1 MNKTERINLIMRY
14 INNRAHFTIAEIQR
28 EFKISRATA
37 IRDINE
43 IQAMGFP
50 LTTELGRGGG
60 YHVLQNQYLPAARF
74 TPEEL
79 KAIFISFI
87 ASKNSQLPYLHNRR
101 SITEK
106 LIGIAS
112 QTQQDELIELNKIL
126 LFENTNPANPNL
138 LELDD
143 AAPPEL
149 NQLISLAARD
159 KHLRVTYEQS
169 IGWPQLLDVYLL
181 HIYNSNAQWFVEA
194 YDMDADEFRYLP
206 VAMLRDS
213 AISEQAMKWTEQE
226 ILSKKRLREREANL
240 VVKLDATGIQRFK
253 RMHPPGIILSF
264 TGMFQSSGVFHAQL
278 DVTDAESL
286 AYYADWLLFLGKG
299 VTFDRI
305 PDELRRLLEE
315 RLDRFVGPNNK
326 Q

>member
-1 MNKTERINLIMRY
+1 MRY
-14 INNRAHFTIAEIQR
+14 INNRARFTIAEIQR

-50 LTTELGRGGG
+50 LTTELGRSGG
-60 YHVLQNQYLPAARF
+60 YYVLQNQYLPAVRF

-112 QTQQDELIELNKIL
+112 QTQQDELIELNRIL

-143 AAPPEL
+143 TAPAEL
-149 NQLISLAARD
+149 NQLISLAVRD
-159 KHLRVTYEQS
+159 KHLRLTYEMS
-169 IGWPQLLDVYLL
+169 PGWPQLMDVFLL
-181 HIYNSNAQWFVEA
+181 HIFNSNAQWLAEV
-194 YDMDADEFRYLP
+194 YDFDTDEFRYLP
-206 VAMLRDS
+206 VDMLRDS
-213 AISEQAMKWTEQE
+213 AISEQEMKWSEQE
-226 ILSKKRLREREANL
+226 ILSKKLLGARESNL
-240 VVKLDATGIQRFK
+240 VVKLDKTGIQRFK

-264 TGMFQSSGVFHAQL
+264 TGMFQSSGIFNVQL
-278 DVTDAESL
+278 DVTDVETL
-286 AYYADWLLFLGKG
+286 EYYVDWLLFLGKG
-299 VTFDRI
+299 VRFERL
-305 PDELRRLLEE
+305 PDELRMRLEE
-315 RLDRFVGPNNK
+315 RLGGQPPF
-326 Q
+326 

>member
-1 MNKTERINLIMRY
+1 MRY

-60 YHVLQNQYLPAARF
+60 YHVLQNHYLPAARF
-74 TPEEL
+74 TPDEL

-112 QTQQDELIELNKIL
+112 QTQQDELIELNHIL

-143 AAPPEL
+143 SAPPEL
-149 NQLISLAARD
+149 NQLISLAVRD
-159 KHLRVTYEQS
+159 KHLRVTYEHS
-169 IGWPQLLDVYLL
+169 IGWPQLMDVYLL
-181 HIYNSNAQWFVEA
+181 HIFNSNAQWLVEV
-194 YDMDADEFRYLP
+194 YDFDADEFRYLP
-206 VAMLRDS
+206 VVMLRDS
-213 AISEQAMKWTEQE
+213 AISEQAMKLTEQE
-226 ILSKKRLREREANL
+226 ILNKKRLRARESNL

-253 RMHPPGIILSF
+253 RMHPPGISLSF
-264 TGMFQSSGVFHAQL
+264 TGMFQSSGIFNVQL
-278 DVTDAESL
+278 DVTDAEEL

-299 VTFDRI
+299 VVYDRI
-305 PDELRRLLEE
+305 PDELRMILRE
-315 RLDRFVGPNNK
+315 RFTHFI
-326 Q
+326 

>member
-1 MNKTERINLIMRY
+1 MKKTERVNLIMRY
-14 INNRAHFTIAEIQR
+14 INNRAFFTIAEIQR

-43 IQAMGFP
+43 IQSMGFP

-60 YHVLQNQYLPAARF
+60 YHVLQNHYLPSARF
-74 TPEEL
+74 TPDEL

-112 QTQQDELIELNKIL
+112 QTQQDELIELNHIL

-143 AAPPEL
+143 AAPAEL
-149 NQLISLAARD
+149 NQLISLAVRD
-159 KHLRVTYEQS
+159 KHLRVTYELS
-169 IGWPQLLDVYLL
+169 VGWPQLLDVYLL
-181 HIYNSNAQWFVEA
+181 HIFNSNAQWLVEV
-194 YDMDADEFRYLP
+194 YDLDTDEFRYLP
-206 VAMLRDS
+206 VDLLRDS
-213 AISEQAMKWTEQE
+213 AISEQEMKCSEQE
-226 ILSKKRLREREANL
+226 ILSKKLLRAREANL

-264 TGMFQSSGVFHAQL
+264 TGMFQSSGIFHVQL
-278 DVTDAESL
+278 DVSDDEAL
-286 AYYADWLLFLGKG
+286 AYYADWLLYLGKG
-299 VTFDRI
+299 VQYERI
-305 PDELRRLLEE
+305 PDELRGVLGE
-315 RLDRFVGPNNK
+315 RLAQLNFS
-326 Q
+326 

>member
-1 MNKTERINLIMRY
+1 MKKTERINLIMRY
-14 INNRAHFTIAEIQR
+14 INNRAHFTIAELQR

-60 YHVLQNQYLPAARF
+60 YYVLQNQYLPAVRF

-87 ASKNSQLPYLHNRR
+87 ASKNSQLPYLQNRR

-112 QTQQDELIELNKIL
+112 QTQQDELIELNHIV

-149 NQLISLAARD
+149 NQLISLAVRD
-159 KHLRVTYEQS
+159 KHLRLTFEVNP
-169 IGWPQLLDVYLL
+169 GWPQLMDVFLL
-181 HIYNSNAQWFVEA
+181 HIFNSNAQWLVEI
-194 YDMDADEFRYLP
+194 YDFDTDEFRYLP
-206 VAMLRDS
+206 VEMLRDS
-213 AISEQAMKWTEQE
+213 AISELKMKCSEQE
-226 ILSKKRLREREANL
+226 IINKKLLRERESNL
-240 VVKLDATGIQRFK
+240 VVKLDATGIRRFK
-253 RMHPPGIILSF
+253 RMHPPGIILYL
-264 TGMFQSSGVFHAQL
+264 TGMFQSSGIFNVQL
-278 DVTDAESL
+278 DVSDVEAL
-286 AYYADWLLFLGKG
+286 AYYADWLLFLGEG
-299 VTFDRI
+299 AEFERI
-305 PDELRRLLEE
+305 PDELRVILEE
-315 RLDRFVGPNNK
+315 RLAKLKFP
-326 Q
+326 

>member
-1 MNKTERINLIMRY
+1 MKKTERINLIMRY

-28 EFKISRATA
+28 EFNISRATA

-50 LTTELGRGGG
+50 LTAEPGRGGG
-60 YHVLQNQYLPAARF
+60 YSVLQNHYLPAVRF

-87 ASKNSQLPYLHNRR
+87 ASKNSQLPYLQNRR

-112 QTQQDELIELNKIL
+112 QTQQDELIELNQIL

-149 NQLISLAARD
+149 NQLISLAVRD
-159 KHLRVTYEQS
+159 RHLRLTFETS
-169 IGWPQLLDVYLL
+169 PGWPQLMDVYLL
-181 HIYNSNAQWFVEA
+181 HIFNSNAQWLAEV
-194 YDMDADEFRYLP
+194 YDLDADEFRYLP
-206 VAMLRDS
+206 VDLLRDS
-213 AISEQAMKWTEQE
+213 AISEQKMKVSEQE
-226 ILSKKRLREREANL
+226 ILDKKRLRARDANL
-240 VVKLDATGIQRFK
+240 VVKLDATGIRRFK
-253 RMHPPGIILSF
+253 RMHPPGIILSL
-264 TGMFQSSGVFHAQL
+264 TGMFQSSGMFHVQL
-278 DVTDAESL
+278 DVSDVEEL
-286 AYYADWLLFLGKG
+286 EYYADWLLFLGKG
-299 VTFDRI
+299 VEYVRI
-305 PDELRRLLEE
+305 PNELRAMLEE
-315 RLDRFVGPNNK
+315 RLANLKFP
-326 Q
+326 

>member
-1 MNKTERINLIMRY
+1 MRF

-60 YHVLQNQYLPAARF
+60 YNVLQNQYLSAVRF

-87 ASKNSQLPYLHNRR
+87 ASKNSQLPYLQNRR

-112 QTQQDELIELNKIL
+112 QTQHDELIELNNIL

-143 AAPPEL
+143 AAPAEL

-159 KHLRVTYEQS
+159 KHLRLTYEPNP
-169 IGWPQLLDVYLL
+169 GWPQLMDVFVI
-181 HIYNSNAQWFVEA
+181 HIFNSNARWLVEV
-194 YDMDADEFRYLP
+194 YDLDNDEFRYLP
-206 VAMLRDS
+206 VEMLRDS
-213 AISEQAMKWTEQE
+213 AISKQKMRRSEQE
-226 ILSKKRLREREANL
+226 ILSQKRLGARESNL
-240 VVKLDATGIQRFK
+240 IVKLDTTGILRFK
-253 RMHPPGIILSF
+253 RLHPPGIILSF
-264 TGMFQSSGVFHAQL
+264 TGMFQSSGIFNAQL
-278 DVTDAESL
+278 DVTDVETL
-286 AYYADWLLFLGKG
+286 EYYADWLLFLGKG
-299 VTFDRI
+299 VEFERI
-305 PDELRRLLEE
+305 PDELRLILEE
-315 RLDRFVGPNNK
+315 RLRGSADTLTKTRLG

>member
-1 MNKTERINLIMRY
+1 MRY

-60 YHVLQNQYLPAARF
+60 YHVLQNHYLPAARF
-74 TPEEL
+74 TPDEL

-87 ASKNSQLPYLHNRR
+87 ASKNSQLPYLQNRR

-106 LIGIAS
+106 LIGNAS
-112 QTQQDELIELNKIL
+112 QTQQDELIELNHIL

-149 NQLISLAARD
+149 NQLISLAVRD
-159 KHLRVTYEQS
+159 KHLRVTFEQNL
-169 IGWPQLLDVYLL
+169 GWPQLLDVYLL
-181 HIYNSNAQWFVEA
+181 HIFNSNAQWLVEV
-194 YDMDADEFRYLP
+194 YDFGTDEFRYLP

-213 AISEQAMKWTEQE
+213 AFSEQEMKYSEQE
-226 ILSKKRLREREANL
+226 ILSKKRHRARESNL
-240 VVKLDATGIQRFK
+240 VVKLDATGILRFK
-253 RMHPPGIILSF
+253 RMHPPGITLSF
-264 TGMFQSSGVFHAQL
+264 TGMFQSSGIFSVQL
-278 DVTDAESL
+278 DVTDVEML

-299 VTFDRI
+299 VVFDRI
-305 PDELRRLLEE
+305 PNELRRILEE
-315 RLDRFVGPNNK
+315 RLVHLK
-326 Q
+326 LT

>member
-1 MNKTERINLIMRY
+1 MNKTERVNLIMRY

-43 IQAMGFP
+43 IQELGFP

-60 YHVLQNQYLPAARF
+60 YHVLQNHYLPAARF
-74 TPEEL
+74 TPDEL

-112 QTQQDELIELNKIL
+112 QTQQDELIELNNIL
-126 LFENTNPANPNL
+126 LFENTNPANPHL

-149 NQLISLAARD
+149 NQLISLAVRD
-159 KHLRVTYEQS
+159 KHLRVTYELS
-169 IGWPQLLDVYLL
+169 TGWPQLLDVYLL
-181 HIYNSNAQWFVEA
+181 HIFNSNAQWQVEV
-194 YDMDADEFRYLP
+194 YEFDTDAFRYLP
-206 VAMLRDS
+206 VDMLRDS
-213 AISEQAMKWTEQE
+213 AISEREMKLSEQG
-226 ILSKKRLREREANL
+226 ILSKKRLRARESNL
-240 VVKLDATGIQRFK
+240 IVKLDMTGIQRFK
-253 RMHPPGIILSF
+253 RMHPPGIILSL
-264 TGMFQSSGVFHAQL
+264 TGMFQSSGTFNVQL
-278 DVTDAESL
+278 DVGDAETL

-299 VTFDRI
+299 VAFERI
-305 PDELRRLLEE
+305 PDELRAIMKDRLAILF
-315 RLDRFVGPNNK
+315 DK
-326 Q
+326 

>member
-1 MNKTERINLIMRY
+1 MKKTERINLIMRY

-37 IRDINE
+37 IRDIEE
-43 IQAMGFP
+43 IQTMGFP
-50 LTTELGRGGG
+50 LTSELGRGGG

-74 TPEEL
+74 TPDEL

-112 QTQQDELIELNKIL
+112 QTQQDELIELNRIL

-149 NQLISLAARD
+149 NQLISLAVRD
-159 KHLRVTYEQS
+159 KRLRVTYEPS
-169 IGWPQLLDVYLL
+169 DGWPQLLDVFVL
-181 HIYNSNAQWFVEA
+181 HIFNSNARWLVEV
-194 YDMDADEFRYLP
+194 YDLETDEFRFLP
-206 VAMLRDS
+206 VDLLRDS
-213 AISEQAMKWTEQE
+213 AISEQKLLLSEHE
-226 ILSKKRLREREANL
+226 IMDKKRLRARESNL
-240 VVKLDATGIQRFK
+240 IVKLDATGILRFK
-253 RMHPPGIILSF
+253 RMHPPGIMLSF
-264 TGMFQSSGVFHAQL
+264 TGMFQSSGIFNVQL
-278 DVTDAESL
+278 DVTDPEEL
-286 AYYADWLLFLGKG
+286 EYYADWLLFLGRG
-299 VTFDRI
+299 VVYERI
-305 PDELRRLLEE
+305 PDELRAILEE
-315 RLDRFVGPNNK
+315 RLEELRF
-326 Q
+326 

>member
-1 MNKTERINLIMRY
+1 MRY

-43 IQAMGFP
+43 IQSMGFP

-60 YHVLQNQYLPAARF
+60 YYVLQNQYLPAVRF

-87 ASKNSQLPYLHNRR
+87 ASKNSQLPYLQNRR

-106 LIGIAS
+106 LISIAS
-112 QTQQDELIELNKIL
+112 QTQQDELIELNNIL

-143 AAPPEL
+143 AAPAEL
-149 NQLISLAARD
+149 NQLISLAVRD
-159 KHLRVTYEQS
+159 KHLRVTYELS
-169 IGWPQLLDVYLL
+169 PGWPQLMDVFLL
-181 HIYNSNAQWFVEA
+181 HIFNSNAQWLVEV
-194 YDMDADEFRYLP
+194 YDFDTDEFRYLS
-206 VAMLRDS
+206 VEMLRDS
-213 AISEQAMKWTEQE
+213 AISEQEMKWSEQE
-226 ILSKKRLREREANL
+226 ILSKKLLGARDSNL
-240 VVKLDATGIQRFK
+240 VVKLDTTGIQRFK

-264 TGMFQSSGVFHAQL
+264 TGIFQSSGIFNVQL
-278 DVTDAESL
+278 DETDVEAL

-299 VTFDRI
+299 VEFERI
-305 PDELRRLLEE
+305 PDELRVILEE
-315 RLDRFVGPNNK
+315 RLANLRFS
-326 Q
+326 

>member
-1 MNKTERINLIMRY
+1 MRF

-28 EFKISRATA
+28 EFKISRSTA

-60 YHVLQNQYLPAARF
+60 YNVLHNQYLSAVRF

-112 QTQQDELIELNKIL
+112 QIQHDELIELNNIL

-143 AAPPEL
+143 AAPAEL
-149 NQLISLAARD
+149 NQLISLAVRD
-159 KHLRVTYEQS
+159 KHLRLMYEQS
-169 IGWPQLLDVYLL
+169 PGGPQLMDVFLI
-181 HIYNSNAQWFVEA
+181 HIFNSNARWLVEV
-194 YDMDADEFRYLP
+194 YDLDTDEFRYLP
-206 VAMLRDS
+206 VEMLRHS
-213 AISEQAMKWTEQE
+213 AISEKKMRQSKQE
-226 ILSKKRLREREANL
+226 ILNKKRLGARESNL
-240 VVKLDATGIQRFK
+240 IVKLDTIGIHRFK
-253 RMHPPGIILSF
+253 RLHPPGIILYF
-264 TGMFQSSGVFHAQL
+264 TGMFQSSGIFEAQL
-278 DVTDAESL
+278 DVTDVETL
-286 AYYADWLLFLGKG
+286 EYYADWLLFLGKG
-299 VTFDRI
+299 VEFERI
-305 PDELRRLLEE
+305 PDELRLILKE
-315 RLDRFVGPNNK
+315 RLRGSADTLTKLR
-326 Q
+326 

>member
-1 MNKTERINLIMRY
+1 MRY

-50 LTTELGRGGG
+50 MTTELGRGGG
-60 YHVLQNQYLPAARF
+60 YNVLQNQYLPAARF
-74 TPEEL
+74 TPDEL
-79 KAIFISFI
+79 RAIFISFI
-87 ASKNSQLPYLHNRR
+87 ASKNSQLPYLQNRR

-112 QTQQDELIELNKIL
+112 QTQQDELIDLNNIL

-143 AAPPEL
+143 AAPTEL
-149 NQLISLAARD
+149 NQLISLAVRD
-159 KHLRVTYEQS
+159 KHLHVTYEPS
-169 IGWPQLLDVYLL
+169 PGWPQLLDVFLL
-181 HIYNSNAQWFVEA
+181 HIFNSNAQWLVEV
-194 YDMDADEFRYLP
+194 YDFDTDEFRYLP
-206 VAMLRDS
+206 VDLLRDS
-213 AISEQAMKWTEQE
+213 AISDHVLKYSEQE
-226 ILSKKRLREREANL
+226 ILSKKRIGARQSNL
-240 VVKLDATGIQRFK
+240 VVKLDTTGILRFK

-264 TGMFQSSGVFHAQL
+264 TGMFQSSGVFNVQL
-278 DVTDAESL
+278 DVTDVEAL

-299 VTFDRI
+299 VVFERI
-305 PDELRRLLEE
+305 PEELRSILEDRLANL
-315 RLDRFVGPNNK
+315 RFS
-326 Q
+326 

>member
-1 MNKTERINLIMRY
+1 MKKTERVNLIMRY
-14 INNRAHFTIAEIQR
+14 INNRSHFTIAEIQR

-50 LTTELGRGGG
+50 LTTERGRGGG
-60 YHVLQNQYLPAARF
+60 YYVLQNQYLPTVRF

-87 ASKNSQLPYLHNRR
+87 ASKNSQLPYLQNRR

-112 QTQQDELIELNKIL
+112 QTQQDELIELNNIL
-126 LFENTNPANPNL
+126 LFENTNPGNPNL

-143 AAPPEL
+143 AAPVEL
-149 NQLISLAARD
+149 NQLISLAVRNR
-159 KHLRVTYEQS
+159 HLRVTYELS
-169 IGWPQLLDVYLL
+169 PGWPQLMDVFLL
-181 HIYNSNAQWFVEA
+181 HIFNSNAQWLVEV
-194 YDMDADEFRYLP
+194 YDFDTDKFRYLP
-206 VAMLRDS
+206 VVMLRDS
-213 AISEQAMKWTEQE
+213 AISEQKMKLSEQE
-226 ILSKKRLREREANL
+226 ILRKKLLGIRESNL

-264 TGMFQSSGVFHAQL
+264 TGMFQSSGIFNVQL
-278 DVTDAESL
+278 DVTDVETL
-286 AYYADWLLFLGKG
+286 TYYADWLLFLGKG
-299 VTFDRI
+299 VEFERI
-305 PDELRRLLEE
+305 PNELRVILEE
-315 RLDRFVGPNNK
+315 RLTNLKFP
-326 Q
+326 

>member
-1 MNKTERINLIMRY
+1 MRY

-60 YHVLQNQYLPAARF
+60 YHVLQNHYLPAARF
-74 TPEEL
+74 TPDEL

-87 ASKNSQLPYLHNRR
+87 ASKNSQLPYLQNRR

-112 QTQQDELIELNKIL
+112 QTQQDELIKLNRIL

-143 AAPPEL
+143 AAPVEL
-149 NQLISLAARD
+149 NQLISLAVRD
-159 KHLRVTYEQS
+159 KHLRVTFEQS
-169 IGWPQLLDVYLL
+169 PGWPELLDVYLL
-181 HIYNSNAQWFVEA
+181 HIFNSNAQWLVEV
-194 YDMDADEFRYLP
+194 YDFNTDEFRYLP
-206 VAMLRDS
+206 VVMLRDS
-213 AISEQAMKWTEQE
+213 AISEQEMKWSEQE
-226 ILSKKRLREREANL
+226 ILSKKRERARDSNL
-240 VVKLDATGIQRFK
+240 IVKLDATGIQRFK
-253 RMHPPGIILSF
+253 RMHPPGITLSF
-264 TGMFQSSGVFHAQL
+264 TGMFQSSGIFNAQL
-278 DVTDAESL
+278 DVTDVEML

-299 VTFDRI
+299 VVFDRI
-305 PDELRRLLEE
+305 PDELRMILEE
-315 RLDRFVGPNNK
+315 RLVNLKFS
-326 Q
+326 

>member
-1 MNKTERINLIMRY
+1 MRY

-74 TPEEL
+74 TPDEL
-79 KAIFISFI
+79 KAMFISFI
-87 ASKNSQLPYLHNRR
+87 ASKNSQLPYLQNRR

-112 QTQQDELIELNKIL
+112 QIQQEELLELNNIL

-143 AAPPEL
+143 AAPAEL
-149 NQLISLAARD
+149 NQLILLAVRD
-159 KHLRVTYEQS
+159 KHLRMTYEPS
-169 IGWPQLLDVYLL
+169 PGWPQLMDVFLL
-181 HIYNSNAQWFVEA
+181 HIFNSNAQWLVEV
-194 YDMDADEFRYLP
+194 YDFDTDGFRYLP
-206 VAMLRDS
+206 VEMLRDS
-213 AISEQAMKWTEQE
+213 AISKQKMKLSEQE
-226 ILSKKRLREREANL
+226 ILNKKRLSARESNL
-240 VVKLDATGIQRFK
+240 VVRLDATGIQRFK
-253 RMHPPGIILSF
+253 RMHPPGIILAF
-264 TGMFQSSGVFHAQL
+264 TGMFQSSGIFNVQL
-278 DVTDAESL
+278 NVTDAEEL
-286 AYYADWLLFLGKG
+286 EYYADWLLFLGKG
-299 VTFDRI
+299 VDFDRI
-305 PDELRRLLEE
+305 PDELRMILEE
-315 RLDRFVGPNNK
+315 RLAVWEKR

>member
-37 IRDINE
+37 IRDVNE

-74 TPEEL
+74 TPDEL

-149 NQLISLAARD
+149 NQLISLAVRD

-169 IGWPQLLDVYLL
+169 LGWPELLDVYLL
-181 HIYNSNAQWFVEA
+181 HIFNSNAQWFVEA
-194 YDMDADEFRYLP
+194 YDFDADAFRYLP
-206 VAMLRDS
+206 VSMLRDS
-213 AISEQAMKWTEQE
+213 AISEQEMKGTEQD
-226 ILSKKRLREREANL
+226 ILSKKRLRDREANL

-264 TGMFQSSGVFHAQL
+264 TGMFQSSGVFHVQL
-278 DVTDAESL
+278 DVADAEAL

-299 VTFDRI
+299 VAFERI
-305 PDELRRLLEE
+305 PEELRVLLEE
-315 RLDRFVGPNNK
+315 RLDHFRR
-326 Q
+326 